1 MTVSSSDDFSPEF
14 FEQIVE
20 TVGVGVGVYDE
31 TGQYRYVNENF
42 ADLFGVQ
49 PDELIGTPLWEI
61 VPEIEEDRFPGYWES
76 FVEGKTRK
84 DETRHEYNGVSVPVA
99 TVTTRHIIDGT
110 PYHFGTIKNITERK
124 RRERELK
131 RQNERL
137 DAFTSVVSHDL
148 RNPLNVAQGYIE
160 ILEEDIDRDELALVD
175 NALDR
180 MESLISE
187 LLALAKSGDHISDT
201 EPISLAEIAQ
211 DTWETVDTASA
222 TLQVTEMVPKLV
234 AARSR
239 LRQLLANLFRNAI
252 QHGGENV
259 TVTVGGTDDGFFVED
274 DGEGIPAEERGD
286 VFNAG
291 FTTNSDGTGFG
302 LNIVDQIATAHD
314 WDIEVT
320 EGAQGGARF
329 EITGVEF
336 TAE

>member
-1 MTVSSSDDFSPEF
+1 MTGSNRDEYSPEF

-42 ADLFGVQ
+42 ADLFDVS
-49 PDELIGTPLWEI
+49 PDELLGTPVWDI
-61 VPEIEEDRFPGYWES
+61 APEMEEERFPGYWDS
-76 FVEGKTRK
+76 FAEGETRK
-84 DETRHEYNGVSVPVA
+84 DETRHEYNGVSVPVS
-99 TVTTRHIIDGT
+99 TVTTRHIINGT
-110 PYHFGTIKNITERK
+110 PYHFGTIDDISERK

-148 RNPLNVAQGYIE
+148 RNPLNVARGYLE
-160 ILEEDIDRDELALVD
+160 ILEDDIERDELALVD

-187 LLALAKSGDHISDT
+187 LLALAKSGDHINET
-201 EPISLAEIAQ
+201 EPIWIEDIAR
-211 DTWETVDTASA
+211 DSWETVDTASA
-222 TLQVTEMVPKLV
+222 TLSVAETEPELV

-239 LRQLLANLFRNAI
+239 LQQLLANLFRNAI
-252 QHGGENV
+252 EHGGENV
-259 TVTVGGTDDGFFVED
+259 TVTVGTTEDGFFVED

-286 VFNAG
+286 VFDAG

-302 LNIVDQIATAHD
+302 LNIVEQIASAHN
-314 WDIEVT
+314 WDIEID
-320 EGAQGGARF
+320 EGSSGGARF
-329 EITGVEF
+329 EICGVEF
-336 TAE
+336 TPG